1 MASFA
6 SYRLEKAISK
16 YRHEFG
22 HGAIEGVAG
31 PETAN
36 NAAATSTMVPLLAL
50 GIPTGA
56 VTALMFSALMVH
68 NVQPGPLLMAQHPEI
83 FFGVIMSMYVGNVI
97 LLILN
102 VPLISVWVSLLR
114 VPQNILL
121 PAILLVSFVG
131 SYSVNGSMLDL
142 WLLLVF
148 GAVGYILQKL
158 DFTLAPMV
166 IAIVLGPMI
175 EKHLREGLTMSLG
188 DITIFFNSPI
198 AASIWAVVLF
208 LVTLNFWN
216 GLLKRLLTFLKS
228 F

>member
-1 MASFA
+1 
-6 SYRLEKAISK
+6 
-16 YRHEFG
+16 
-22 HGAIEGVAG
+22 
-31 PETAN
+31 
-36 NAAATSTMVPLLAL
+36 MV
-50 GIPTGA
+50 
-56 VTALMFSALMVH
+56 
-68 NVQPGPLLMAQHPEI
+68 QHPEI

-102 VPLISVWVSLLR
+102 VPLIGVWVSLLR

-148 GAVGYILQKL
+148 GTVGYILQKL
-158 DFTLAPMV
+158 HFTLAPMV

-188 DITIFFNSPI
+188 DVTFLFNSPI
-198 AASIWAVVLF
+198 AGTIWALVLF

-216 GLLKRLLTFLKS
+216 GLVRRLLTFLKS